1 MKFNMNRRFALLS
14 LAALLALGGCSEWTD
29 MESVTIKEPQVE
41 KSEAYMQ
48 AIRDYKA
55 SEHKVLIG
63 WFDNVALPGDR
74 SQHLTVL
81 PDSIDIVVL
90 QHPELITEALAAEAA
105 EIRTRMGTRT
115 LCSVSFAELEAAFE
129 AQQQTTPRPTRAVK
143 RAETRA
149 PARRVAMA
157 AMRAANS
164 LRSPQPTPSRS
175 SATITWPASWRSA
188 IRGRSTA

>member
-115 LCSVSFAELEAAFE
+115 LCSVSFAELEPSRRSSRRP
-129 AQQQTTPRPTRAVK
+129 PRPTRAVK